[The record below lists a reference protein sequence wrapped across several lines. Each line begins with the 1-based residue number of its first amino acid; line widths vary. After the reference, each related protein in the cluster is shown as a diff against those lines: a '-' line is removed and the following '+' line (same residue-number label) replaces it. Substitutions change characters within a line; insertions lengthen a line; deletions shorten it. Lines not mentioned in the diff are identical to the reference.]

1 MKKKKYASPEVL
13 YLLSSVDCLTTSGY
27 DNVIED
33 VDWDNFN
40 RETTL

>member
-13 YLLSSVDCLTTSGY
+13 YVLSSGY